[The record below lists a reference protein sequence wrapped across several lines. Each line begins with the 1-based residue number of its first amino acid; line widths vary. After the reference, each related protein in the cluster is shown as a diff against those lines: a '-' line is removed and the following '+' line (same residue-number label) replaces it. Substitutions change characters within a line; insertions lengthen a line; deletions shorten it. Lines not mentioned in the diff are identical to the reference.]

1 MSYREQRAVDRSAE
15 GVDDRESPASIVNFT
30 QGRFTNAVAICVDEL
45 EDGHASN
52 GSRSLDLEVVHL
64 GKGRDEA
71 METAVAAGI
80 VHFRGVSK
88 KLTDRG
94 YPRFV
99 DSPVVRSVVEWA
111 KFDGDSAAA
120 ASIWESRMNRSGSYQ
135 PSRNRQYPELYSI
148 GAEQSFP
155 ARISH
160 LEVVIPV
167 GKSSR
172 RWRSTGSRPAVEI
185 YAGGAALR
193 AVTILVNNSTGNISS
208 KDCSRNRR
216 RCGDHRSLRD
226 RDQQRS
232 EN

>member
-1 MSYREQRAVDRSAE
+1 MSYREHRAVDLSAK

-30 QGRFTNAVAICVDEL
+30 QGRFTNAVAICIDEL
-45 EDGHASN
+45 EDGHASDS
-52 GSRSLDLEVVHL
+52 SRPLDLEVVHL
-64 GKGRDEA
+64 GEGRNEA
-71 METAVAAGI
+71 VETAVAAGI

-88 KLTDRG
+88 ELADRG

-111 KFDGDSAAA
+111 KFNSDSAAA
-120 ASIWESRMNRSGSYQ
+120 ASIWESRMNRSRGYQ
-135 PSRNRQYPELYSI
+135 SSRNSQYAELYSI
-148 GAEQSFP
+148 GAEQGFS
-155 ARISH
+155 AGVGH
-160 LEVVIPV
+160 LEIVIPI
-167 GKSSR
+167 GKSGR

-193 AVTILVNNSTGNISS
+193 AVAILVNNPTGNISS
-208 KDCSRNRR
+208 KNCSRDWR

>member
-1 MSYREQRAVDRSAE
+1 MGNREFRAIDLCAK
-15 GVDDRESPASIVNFT
+15 GVDDRESPASVMNLT
-30 QGRFTNAVAICVDEL
+30 QGRFTNAIAVRVDEL

-52 GSRSLDLEVVHL
+52 GSRALDLEVVHL
-64 GKGRDEA
+64 GEGRNEA

-88 KLTDRG
+88 KLADRG

-111 KFDGDSAAA
+111 KFDGASAAA
-120 ASIWESRMNRSGSYQ
+120 ASIWKSRMNRSRGYQ
-135 PSRNRQYPELYSI
+135 PSRNGQYPELYSI

-193 AVTILVNNSTGNISS
+193 AVAILVNDSSTDISS
-208 KDCSRNRR
+208 KNCSRNRR

>member
-1 MSYREQRAVDRSAE
+1 MSNREHRAVDRSAE
-15 GVDDRESPASIVNFT
+15 GVGDGESPSSIVNFT

-45 EDGHASN
+45 EDGHASY
-52 GSRSLDLEVVHL
+52 GSRPLNLEVVHL
-64 GKGRDEA
+64 GEGRNKA

-88 KLTDRG
+88 KLADRG

-135 PSRNRQYPELYSI
+135 PSRNGQYPELYSI
-148 GAEQSFP
+148 GAEQRFP

-160 LEVVIPV
+160 LEVVIPI

-172 RWRSTGSRPAVEI
+172 RWRSARPRPAVEI

-193 AVTILVNNSTGNISS
+193 AVTILVNDSSRDISS

-216 RCGDHRSLRD
+216 GCGDHRSLRD

-232 EN
+232 KN